1 MTEKHRSL
9 HINAPAKINL
19 GLYITD
25 KRPDGYHEL
34 CSIFLPVELFDVLDL
49 KINTESDTLK
59 INVSGPF
66 AEGCPTDERNIVFK
80 VYNKLLSLLKEGEI
94 RIGPKAHGHV
104 QILDH
109 EHDRV
114 PEKTDAK
121 KLGLDLNLV
130 KNIPSEAGLGGGS
143 SDAAGFLK
151 ALNELWDLN
160 LSNEKLRQ
168 IVSTIGADIPFFIGS
183 QPALV
188 RGIGDIIEPFTLQR
202 DYWVIIIKPKAGLS
216 TKEIYNKFNLSL
228 TLKSTNVNYLKLLES
243 LSFQGLKNVK
253 ELNLLSN
260 DLERI
265 GFAVLPSLVAVKDH
279 LKQMN
284 PDACMMSGSGSAF
297 FALFHKEPHYEVKA
311 LDPSWFLCT
320 TKVMRGQDA
329 NYRD

>member
-9 HINAPAKINL
+9 RINAPAKINL
-19 GLYITD
+19 GLYITG

-34 CSIFLPVELFDVLDL
+34 CSIFLPVELYDNLDL
-49 KINTESDTLK
+49 VINTKSDTFK

-66 AEGCPTDERNIVFK
+66 AKGCPTDEKNIVFK
-80 VYNKLLSLLKEGEI
+80 VYNKITSLLKEGEI
-94 RIGPKAHGHV
+94 QTGSKAQV
-104 QILDH
+104 
-109 EHDRV
+109 
-114 PEKTDAK
+114 KTF
-121 KLGLDLNLV
+121 GLDLYLT

-151 ALNELWDLN
+151 ALNKLWDLN

-168 IVSTIGADIPFFIGS
+168 IVSDIGADVPFFIES
-183 QPALV
+183 SPALV
-188 RGIGDIIEPFTLQR
+188 KGIGDIIEPFILQK
-202 DYWVIIIKPKAGLS
+202 DYWVIIVKPKAGLS

-243 LSFQGLKNVK
+243 LCFQGLKNVK
-253 ELNLLSN
+253 ELEILSN

-265 GFAVLPSLVAVKDH
+265 GSAVLSDIVVIRDY
-279 LKQMN
+279 LKKMN

-297 FALFHKEPHYEVKA
+297 FALFHKEPHHEFRA
-311 LDPSWFLCT
+311 LDPSWFLCI
-320 TKVMRGQDA
+320 TKVMRGQYA